1 MMSVKTG
8 FRSEL
13 YQNTSATYYRNLQ
26 ELKGLV
32 QDKSK
37 ISPQVIK
44 SVAREM
50 ESLFIYEMIKAM
62 RSTVETKSDFGKE
75 VNTSMFDL
83 ELARVLSQR
92 GIGLQDILVRELEKR
107 IGNMDN
113 EKTNTP
119 LDAKQISGERIKPKG
134 AQRDYNLSSSPIGES
149 RLAYKKLNQYK
160 NTNSTIKKPDGGSF
174 SPPVNGRISS
184 HFGMRFHPVYGNMD
198 FHKGIDIAAPIGTEI
213 RPIKEGKVIF
223 SGEKPGY
230 GNVIVIDHGNGLVSK
245 YAHNKANLVKEG
257 DSVDSNTPIA
267 ILGNTGTSTGPHL
280 HLEVIYHGKSI
291 NPLELIKEFEES
303 SDKMSITA
311 SIREGG

>member
-8 FRSEL
+8 FRPEL

-37 ISPQVIK
+37 ISPQAIK

-92 GIGLQDILVRELEKR
+92 GIGLQDILVRELEKK

-113 EKTNTP
+113 EKINTP
-119 LDAKQISGERIKPKG
+119 SDTKQISENRIKPKG
-134 AQRDYNLSSSPIGES
+134 AKRYYNLSTSSLRES
-149 RLAYKKLNQYK
+149 RPTYKKLSEYK
-160 NTNSTIKKPDGGSF
+160 NINLNIKKPNDDGSF

-184 HFGMRFHPVYGNMD
+184 RFGMRLHPVYGNTD
-198 FHKGIDIAAPIGTEI
+198 FHNGIDIAAPIGTEI

-257 DSVDSNTPIA
+257 DSVNSNTPIA
-267 ILGNTGTSTGPHL
+267 ILGSTGTSTGPHL

-303 SDKMSITA
+303 SDKISITA
-311 SIREGG
+311 REGG

>member
-1 MMSVKTG
+1 MMGVKTG
-8 FRSEL
+8 FSPEL
-13 YQNTSATYYRNLQ
+13 SKNTSTTYYRSLQ

-62 RSTVETKSDFGKE
+62 RSTVETKSDFGRE

-113 EKTNTP
+113 EKANTP
-119 LDAKQISGERIKPKG
+119 SDAKQITMQRIKPKG
-134 AQRDYNLSSSPIGES
+134 PQRDYNLSTSYIGGS
-149 RLAYKKLNQYK
+149 RQAYKKLSEYK
-160 NTNSTIKKPDGGSF
+160 NINLTIKKPDDGFF

-184 HFGMRFHPVYGNMD
+184 HFGMRFHPIYRNMD
-198 FHKGIDIAAPIGTEI
+198 FHNGIDIAAPIGTEI

-257 DSVDSNTPIA
+257 DSVNSNTPIA
-267 ILGNTGTSTGPHL
+267 ILGNTGTTTGPHL

-291 NPLELIKEFEES
+291 NPLELIKGFGKS
-303 SDKMSITA
+303 SDKISITA
-311 SIREGG
+311 REGG